1 MGKNLPYEH
10 LGVHLFAKN
19 VIQITLYHARFAD
32 PDNAPSDPMASTI
45 RSNLPYGEWHLSDT
59 YLIDTYLLDM
69 YRASRA
75 VVRW

>member
-32 PDNAPSDPMASTI
+32 PDKRSVRSDGL
-45 RSNLPYGEWHLSDT
+45 NDT
-59 YLIDTYLLDM
+59 
-69 YRASRA
+69 
-75 VVRW
+75 